1 MTIVYIILGVLALI
15 IVWFIFVY
23 NRLISLKNQVK
34 EGWADIEVQLKR
46 RHDLIPNLIATVK
59 GYAEHEKGV
68 FEKVTEARTR
78 ALSAG
83 SIKEKAEAENALA
96 GTLKTLFAV
105 AENYP
110 ELKANENFLSL
121 QSDLTDT
128 EDKVQASRRFYNG
141 VVRDYNITLQHFP
154 NNIVASMFG
163 FKPAEYFEIA
173 AKEEREAPEVKF

>member
-1 MTIVYIILGVLALI
+1 MTILYIALGILAFIV
-15 IVWFIFVY
+15 VWFVFIY
-23 NRLISLKNQVK
+23 NRIISLSNQVK

-59 GYAEHEKGV
+59 GYTEHEKGV
-68 FEKVTEARTR
+68 FEEVTEARTR

-121 QSDLTDT
+121 QNDLTDT
-128 EDKVQASRRFYNG
+128 EDKIQASRRFYNG

-154 NNIVASMFG
+154 NNIVASFFR
-163 FKPAEYFEIA
+163 FKPAEFFEIA
-173 AKEEREAPEVKF
+173 IKEEKEAPKVEF